1 MSDVRPFAA
10 TTWQG
15 NAALVVGPYRVFEV
29 LGSGGNGLVYRAQ
42 HSVGNHEVALK
53 ILSPTIAADSTWR
66 ARFIREARQ
75 LAKIKHPQVV
85 GCSDLGEADGTL
97 YMAQELMRGGDAEAL
112 ARSLGGALPGLQA
125 GAITRDAAL
134 GLSAVHT
141 ARLIH
146 RDLKPSNLLLNEN
159 GRAKLGDFG
168 LVQVLDQ
175 HRPLTLGGKIV
186 GTPAFMSPEQVEGSV
201 ELDFRSDIYALGA
214 TLYFLLTGKPPFLG
228 VSPWSILNQVLAS
241 PLPDPRRISPAI
253 DERLAAVVVKAGAH
267 RREDR
272 YFSANGMAE
281 DLDLILAG
289 NLPRHA
295 PVTALGGTP
304 RIERGPARMP
314 RVLLARPPA
323 AGDDPLAQRLRNKR
337 FIVEETSSAKGVL
350 ACIALEAPELIVLD
364 FTDETHFGSDLLR
377 MLRRRPEHHA
387 LPVLVLSSAREDAVE
402 AAWRAKASQ
411 VLIADHMSPDDFLQ
425 QVQRVIGMDAG
436 DLLTMPITRRF
447 SPLDARQREC
457 QDKIAQVCAQAKAQL
472 DNLPDHSDLEAL
484 APALEELSGVLRAAE
499 TPAEELDQ
507 TCQTLLKAIHTLLRE
522 LSEMP
527 HHGSPAVLRT
537 VSRALNSLAHRAADP
552 DSGPPLAGRF
562 ALVVDDDPVSRLMM
576 TNALRVVGVAADAV
590 SDAGGALNAAEVRRY
605 DLVLSD
611 VMMDGLNGF
620 QFVGRLRLLSGYE
633 KTPVVFVTS
642 LADFD
647 QFFRTVPGGACD
659 LIAKPFLLTEL
670 GLKALIHLAEA
681 PLTAPLTAPTTA
693 P

>member
-1 MSDVRPFAA
+1 MTDVRPFAA

-42 HSVGNHEVALK
+42 HSVSNLEVALK

-75 LAKIKHPQVV
+75 LALLKHPRVV

-112 ARSLGGALPGLQA
+112 SRSQGGSLPGLQA
-125 GAITRDAAL
+125 AAIARDAAL
-134 GLSAVHT
+134 GLTAVHS

-146 RDLKPSNLLLNEN
+146 RDLKPSNILLSDD
-159 GRAKLGDFG
+159 GTAKLGDFG

-186 GTPAFMSPEQVEGSV
+186 GTPAFMSPEQVEGII
-201 ELDFRSDIYALGA
+201 ELDFRSDVYALGA
-214 TLYFLLTGKPPFLG
+214 TLYYLLTGKPPFLG
-228 VSPWSILNQVLAS
+228 VSPWAILNQVLTS
-241 PLPDPRRISPAI
+241 SLPDPRLVTADL
-253 DERLAAVVVKAGAH
+253 DERLAAVINKAGAH

-272 YFSANGMAE
+272 YFSAAGMAE

-289 NLPRHA
+289 DPPRHA
-295 PVTALGGTP
+295 KLTALDGTP
-304 RIERGPARMP
+304 RIERGPGRMP

-323 AGDDPLAQRLRNKR
+323 AGDDPLAQRLRAER
-337 FIVEETSSAKGVL
+337 FVVEETNSGQAVL
-350 ACIALEAPELIVLD
+350 HSVGIEIPELVVLD
-364 FTDETHFGSDLLR
+364 FTDDGCLGPDLLR
-377 MLRRRPEHHA
+377 TLRRRPEHHA
-387 LPVLVLSSAREDAVE
+387 LPVLVLCDVREASIE
-402 AAWRAKASQ
+402 AAWRAGASQ
-411 VLIADHMSPDDFLQ
+411 VLIMQHMSDGDFLH
-425 QVQRVIGMDAG
+425 QVQRIIGMDAG
-436 DLLTMPITRRF
+436 HLMTMPITRSF
-447 SPLDARQREC
+447 SPLDARQRER
-457 QDKIAQVCAQAKAQL
+457 QARIALVCAQAQTHLAA
-472 DNLPDHSDLEAL
+472 LPPHTNLEAL
-484 APALEELSGVLRAAE
+484 APALEEVSGVLRAAE
-499 TPAEELDQ
+499 SPAEELDSACHMLVRATQ
-507 TCQTLLKAIHTLLRE
+507 SLLHE

-537 VSRALNSLAHRAADP
+537 VGRALNAIAQRAQSP
-552 DSGPPLAGRF
+552 DVGPTLSGRF

-576 TNALRVVGVAADAV
+576 TNALRVAGIAADAV
-590 SDAGGALNAAEVRRY
+590 SDAKKALEAAENRRY
-605 DLVLSD
+605 DVILSD

-620 QFVGRLRLLSGYE
+620 QLVGRLRLLPDYVN
-633 KTPVVFVTS
+633 TPVVFVTS

-670 GLKALIHLAEA
+670 GLKALIHLTEP
-681 PLTAPLTAPTTA
+681 PLTAATSLP
-693 P
+693 

>member
-1 MSDVRPFAA
+1 M
-10 TTWQG
+10 
-15 NAALVVGPYRVFEV
+15 
-29 LGSGGNGLVYRAQ
+29 
-42 HSVGNHEVALK
+42 H
-53 ILSPTIAADSTWR
+53 
-66 ARFIREARQ
+66 
-75 LAKIKHPQVV
+75 
-85 GCSDLGEADGTL
+85 
-97 YMAQELMRGGDAEAL
+97 
-112 ARSLGGALPGLQA
+112 
-125 GAITRDAAL
+125 
-134 GLSAVHT
+134 
-141 ARLIH
+141 
-146 RDLKPSNLLLNEN
+146 
-159 GRAKLGDFG
+159 
-168 LVQVLDQ
+168 
-175 HRPLTLGGKIV
+175 
-186 GTPAFMSPEQVEGSV
+186 
-201 ELDFRSDIYALGA
+201 
-214 TLYFLLTGKPPFLG
+214 
-228 VSPWSILNQVLAS
+228 
-241 PLPDPRRISPAI
+241 
-253 DERLAAVVVKAGAH
+253 
-267 RREDR
+267 
-272 YFSANGMAE
+272 
-281 DLDLILAG
+281 
-289 NLPRHA
+289 
-295 PVTALGGTP
+295 
-304 RIERGPARMP
+304 
-314 RVLLARPPA
+314 
-323 AGDDPLAQRLRNKR
+323 
-337 FIVEETSSAKGVL
+337 
-350 ACIALEAPELIVLD
+350 LD

-402 AAWRAKASQ
+402 AAWRAGASQ

-447 SPLDARQREC
+447 SPLDARQRER

-472 DNLPDHSDLEAL
+472 DHLPDYTDLEAL

-507 TCQTLLKAIHTLLRE
+507 TCQTLLKAIQTLLHE

-537 VSRALNSLAHRAADP
+537 VARALNSFSHRAADP

-590 SDAGGALNAAEVRRY
+590 SDAGGALKAAEMRRY

-620 QFVGRLRLLSGYE
+620 QFVGRLRLLSGYQN
-633 KTPVVFVTS
+633 TPVIFVTS